1 MLVPLSYD
9 YRLLWLL
16 PVFAIWLASE
26 ANSKFRWHLVV
37 AFGVLFAARPIYFV
51 TERMTIGSMMTFPLL
66 LTIMV
71 AILYGALVDQES
83 SIEERFVEDETL

>member
-1 MLVPLSYD
+1 
-9 YRLLWLL
+9 
-16 PVFAIWLASE
+16 
-26 ANSKFRWHLVV
+26 
-37 AFGVLFAARPIYFV
+37 
-51 TERMTIGSMMTFPLL
+51 MTIGSMMTFPLL